1 MFGPFK
7 SRVQA
12 QLHKLSRHTRCI
24 DVFGASM
31 CLTTAYNAS
40 VTYINIL
47 HGFKRTGLWVRN
59 ADGPSA
65 ERLTRLFTEHGRKVT
80 VAEVMRFFDKSTRGL
95 LFSADVVENGTM
107 RINTSTG
114 AVLTCDQ
121 VLGTLN
127 LRAQRRERA
136 LAPRAVPLFSA
147 ALVFGAKLQTST
159 IHSNRLV
166 TSAVMRSTALA
177 RIFGPFVGITPM
189 CCART
194 YWFELFDPLP
204 NSGNRDKNT

>member
-1 MFGPFK
+1 MCLIYDGHSGHIQLEVVSLLRENRVHVVAFPSHTSHVLQPLDVSVFGPFK

-121 VLGTLN
+121 FLGAHT
-127 LRAQRRERA
+127 LRA
-136 LAPRAVPLFSA
+136 
-147 ALVFGAKLQTST
+147 
-159 IHSNRLV
+159 
-166 TSAVMRSTALA
+166 
-177 RIFGPFVGITPM
+177 
-189 CCART
+189 
-194 YWFELFDPLP
+194 
-204 NSGNRDKNT
+204 